1 MFHKLERIRQ
11 HTTQQQGSPS
21 SNLTLAVKDFHYQVL
36 DMDLQLH
43 CDTCRVA
50 TSALSHSTT
59 DVFKPARLT
68 VGRFGAIL
76 MTYFSSALLHVS
88 GCTFAL
94 FPGSGTRSRCTC
106 GTKVWYEPVIVHVFV
121 CLQGLNFQ
129 LAAVLLSI
137 GIYAYIESGR
147 STYMT
152 RVILCSN
159 LCECNKVAS
168 LHSQGVH
175 VNSCLCD
182 IQERKQYRHNGK
194 IEIEKSFMI

>member
-1 MFHKLERIRQ
+1 MDVHLPCSQAQERGLDV
-11 HTTQQQGSPS
+11 HVVPKS
-21 SNLTLAVKDFHYQVL
+21 SMNN
-36 DMDLQLH
+36 
-43 CDTCRVA
+43 
-50 TSALSHSTT
+50 
-59 DVFKPARLT
+59 
-68 VGRFGAIL
+68 
-76 MTYFSSALLHVS
+76 
-88 GCTFAL
+88 
-94 FPGSGTRSRCTC
+94 
-106 GTKVWYEPVIVHVFV
+106 PVIVHVFV

-152 RVILCSN
+152 RIILCSN
-159 LCECNKVAS
+159 LCECNKVAP